1 MNRFSFILVL
11 TFFVAVLF
19 TNCNNEPE
27 INLTSSYIS
36 ELTIDNFPRMDNS
49 TSSYPLNVI
58 IFCKLFDI
66 DYKWV
71 NEGNIDMWNVKPLI
85 SGNNKKKFDKLIK
98 NSQTHGSFINL
109 ITKDTDL
116 ILAARTMSDHE
127 KKYANEAGI
136 TLIETPIALD
146 AFIFIVNPDNLVEFL
161 TITQIQ
167 DIYLRNITNWNEFGL
182 DSMEIRPYVRNI
194 NSGSQELMDL
204 LVMKDLDYYY
214 QFQYSPEFNI
224 IGSMVPTFER
234 VSTERNSIS
243 YSLWFFKEYMIR
255 KENFTKTISVNGI
268 FPNKETIANN
278 KETIGN
284 NTYPLVSEVYAVIR
298 SDTDKTSMTYKVYEW
313 LQTEAGKLAINESG
327 YIPY

>member
-1 MNRFSFILVL
+1 MNKFAFVLV
-11 TFFVAVLF
+11 AIF
-19 TNCNNEPE
+19 TVIIWINCEIEKKPE
-27 INLTSSYIS
+27 DIFESPYIS
-36 ELTIDNFPRMDNS
+36 GLTIDNFPRMDNS
-49 TSSYPLNVI
+49 TSSYPLNII

-127 KKYANEAGI
+127 KIFANEAGV

-146 AFIFIVNPDNLVEFL
+146 AFIFIVNPDNLIESL

-182 DSMEIRPYVRNI
+182 DSMEIRPYVRNR

-204 LVMKDLDYYY
+204 LVMKYLDYYY
-214 QFQYSPEFNI
+214 QFQDSPEFYI

-243 YSLWFFKEYMIR
+243 YSLWFFKEHMIR
-255 KENFTKTISVNGI
+255 KENFTKTISINGI
-268 FPNKETIANN
+268 FPNKETIV
-278 KETIGN
+278 N

-313 LQTEAGKLAINESG
+313 LQTEAGKMAINESG
-327 YIPY
+327 YIPF